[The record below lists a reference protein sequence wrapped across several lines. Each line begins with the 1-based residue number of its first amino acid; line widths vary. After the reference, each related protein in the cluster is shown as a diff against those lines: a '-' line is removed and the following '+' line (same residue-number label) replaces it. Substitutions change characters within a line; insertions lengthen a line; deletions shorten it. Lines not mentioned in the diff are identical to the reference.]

1 MIGQR
6 LMGQRAQENNKMS
19 TNRTAEPKFRCV
31 DQIQVAA
38 TSGKVSAR
46 PTAAFELIAIVLLA
60 LSTLV
65 AVTTVSIGIARADLS
80 GVTRAA
86 N

>member
-1 MIGQR
+1 MTSD
-6 LMGQRAQENNKMS
+6 RATTQPESKMS

-31 DQIQVAA
+31 DQIQVAT
-38 TSGKVSAR
+38 TSGKVLAR

-65 AVTTVSIGIARADLS
+65 AVTTVSIGIARADLL

-86 N
+86 S

>member
-1 MIGQR
+1 
-6 LMGQRAQENNKMS
+6 MS
-19 TNRTAEPKFRCV
+19 TNRTAELKSRCV
-31 DQIQVAA
+31 AKIQIAA
-38 TSGKVSAR
+38 TPGKASAR

-80 GVTRAA
+80 IVTRAA

>member
-1 MIGQR
+1 
-6 LMGQRAQENNKMS
+6 MS

-31 DQIQVAA
+31 DQIQAVA

-65 AVTTVSIGIARADLS
+65 AVTTVSIGIARADLP

>member
-1 MIGQR
+1 MTSD
-6 LMGQRAQENNKMS
+6 RATKELESKMS
-19 TNRTAEPKFRCV
+19 TNRTTEPKFRCV
-31 DQIQVAA
+31 AKIQVAA

-80 GVTRAA
+80 IVTRAA

>member
-1 MIGQR
+1 
-6 LMGQRAQENNKMS
+6 MS
-19 TNRTAEPKFRCV
+19 TNRTAELKFLCV
-31 DQIQVAA
+31 AKIQVAA